1 MSDKLGLGE
10 YEKNDVIDS
19 SVVPASYEN
28 EIEFGGE
35 RKQTHRQLK
44 PRHVQLIA
52 ISGAIGTG
60 LFVSAFSGTDG
71 LRYYERGRQNDSRLT
86 VS

>member
-1 MSDKLGLGE
+1 MSADKSLE
-10 YEKNDVIDS
+10 YEKNDVVDS
-19 SVVPASYEN
+19 TIVSAQYEPN
-28 EIEFGGE
+28 EVEFGGE

-60 LFVSAFSGTDG
+60 LFVCALSPLLIVIARANS
-71 LRYYERGRQNDSRLT
+71 
-86 VS
+86 